1 MKFSKSRCQIL
12 HLGWGSPGCVFR
24 PGDERLE
31 SSPASFFFSSA
42 CCISFSLVPCVIL
55 SSVTGSHP
63 SSEKVVFEFCRGGGF
78 PTSLGPDS
86 LKFHSNMSLFLVER
100 EGKEGR
106 VCLHSFL
113 CKGDLEVGW
122 KKVYKT
128 VIKKCSVSSLVLKR

>member
-1 MKFSKSRCQIL
+1 MCLDQGMR
-12 HLGWGSPGCVFR
+12 GWRAV
-24 PGDERLE
+24 LQV
-31 SSPASFFFSSA
+31 FSSA
-42 CCISFSLVPCVIL
+42 QHAASFSLAPCVIL

-113 CKGDLEVGW
+113 CKGDLEVG
-122 KKVYKT
+122 
-128 VIKKCSVSSLVLKR
+128 